1 MQVESSTK
9 TYHNGVL
16 DRNNRLTH
24 VNKRIGE
31 KSFEFSLS
39 VSHRRHR
46 GGVDDP
52 AALPPGPHKAT
63 GLKHAEMVRNGLARH
78 VQPLLQLSRT
88 HVPSVKQL
96 QYAQARIRG

>member
-24 VNKRIGE
+24 VDKRIGE
-31 KSFEFSLS
+31 EALEFSLG
-39 VSHRRHR
+39 VSHHRHR
-46 GGVDDP
+46 SGVDDP
-52 AALPPGPHKAT
+52 AALPSGPHKAT
-63 GLKHAEMVRNGLARH
+63 GLEHAKVVRNGLARH